1 MGPGT
6 VLRNLMHGWIDGMVV
21 RSLRVLSFGRVV
33 GVLAVA
39 ANGSRAVYNSA
50 QIERSASRRRGN
62 IVVVIEVDKCTGH

>member
-1 MGPGT
+1 
-6 VLRNLMHGWIDGMVV
+6 MVV